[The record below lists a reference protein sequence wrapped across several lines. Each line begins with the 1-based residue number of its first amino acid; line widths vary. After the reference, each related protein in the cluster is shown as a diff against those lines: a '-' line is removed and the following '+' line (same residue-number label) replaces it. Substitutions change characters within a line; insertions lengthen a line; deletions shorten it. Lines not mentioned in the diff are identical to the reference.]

1 GVDVCSGVETRPGI
15 KDHEKL
21 KEFII
26 AAKSA

>member
-1 GVDVCSGVETRPGI
+1 VDVCSGVEARPGI

>member
-1 GVDVCSGVETRPGI
+1 VCTGVEKKPGI

-21 KEFII
+21 KEFIL